1 MGGCCEGGGCG
12 APAPAAAGPSE
23 AELAALGVKELKR
36 LAKERGVDTTGLLEK
51 QEFVQALAAAPASA
65 SVPRPPPA
73 APAAAPKPQQQV
85 GASQLA
91 PKMGEL
97 LGKTLLKG
105 QGRMESASLG
115 GHIIGIYFSAHWC
128 GPCRQF
134 TPRLAQFY
142 EEVRAAGKRFEV
154 VFVSSDRS
162 PAQFREYFQTHPWA
176 AIPYDND
183 EREEAMH
190 TFQVRGIPH
199 LVIYSAAG
207 KVRRRGRRGRGRAGG
222 GEGGLT
228 PRLARA
234 SCTTRWARR

>member
-12 APAPAAAGPSE
+12 APAPAPVAAAAGPSE
-23 AELAALGVKELKR
+23 AELAGLGVKELKR

-51 QEFVQALAAAPASA
+51 QEFVKALAAAPASA
-65 SVPRPPPA
+65 SMPRPPPA
-73 APAAAPKPQQQV
+73 ATAEAPTKQQQV
-85 GASQLA
+85 GALA

-142 EEVRAAGKRFEV
+142 EEVRSAGKRFEV

-183 EREEAMH
+183 EREEAMQ

-207 KVRRRGRRGRGRAGG
+207 KVRRRGRGGRV
-222 GEGGLT
+222 EGGLT
-228 PRLARA
+228 ERLVRA